1 MSGRA
6 PAGPGRPFK
15 DDKASQGGVARRDHP
30 KGTRPMITVQDIL
43 EIPDLNLKLLAGGK
57 SVSNPVRWV
66 HITEVPDP
74 TGWLKGGELL
84 LTTGYGFAGPEEQQ
98 VAQLKALI
106 DHNLSGLG
114 FGTGF
119 SFDKVPDCLVRVA
132 DEYSFPLFEVPYH
145 VPFIAITEAVASKI
159 VNEQYSLLQ
168 RSLAVHEKLTKI
180 VLEEKGLDA
189 ILSTLSA
196 LVGCSA
202 VLFDFHGVVLC
213 EAAYRRRLGAE
224 LVADLWHS
232 ISDQRANRQN
242 FALRME
248 GVGSGVQVYPVVAS
262 HRIGAFLAVVKDSG
276 DFSDYDRII
285 LHHVVTVTALELVK
299 KKAVAETEK
308 RLAGDF
314 FDELIASD
322 LYEEEIAR
330 RLAFFGLDPEAE
342 HLIVLVDIDGFKAFV
357 DGPGEREEAVVQ
369 DVKER
374 LHWAVDEFM
383 ARRDMLFVSASRSDS
398 VVILVQPGKG
408 DGHKVMAMAGELQQA
423 IDEMLPE
430 ITVSIGIGRP
440 HGSLID
446 LRQSYYEAHYA
457 IKIRKLKGGSG
468 VLASFDDLG
477 SYGLLLGLQD
487 TLSLEVFYDSVLGK
501 LREYDAQ
508 NSSDLVNSLA
518 CFLEANGHWGDAAE
532 KLYVHRHTLRYRMK
546 RVEEI
551 TGRNLNLSQD
561 RMEFWLALKAR
572 ELIDQSKKGKG
583 GREG

>member
-1 MSGRA
+1 
-6 PAGPGRPFK
+6 
-15 DDKASQGGVARRDHP
+15 
-30 KGTRPMITVQDIL
+30 MITVQDIL
-43 EIPDLNLKLLAGGK
+43 EISELDLRLLAGHK
-57 SVSNPVRWV
+57 STSNPVRWV
-66 HITEVPDP
+66 HISEVPDP
-74 TGWLKGGELL
+74 TKWLKGGELL
-84 LTTGYGFAGPEEQQ
+84 LTTGYAFVDDDQQ
-98 VAQLKALI
+98 VAQIKRLI
-106 DHNLSGLG
+106 DHNISGLG

-119 SFDKVPDCLVRVA
+119 SFDKVPPALVKVA
-132 DEYSFPLFEVPYH
+132 EEYGFPLFEVPYH

-180 VLEEKGLDA
+180 VLEEKGLEA

-213 EAAYRRRLGAE
+213 EAAYRRHLGAE
-224 LVADLWHS
+224 LIADLWRL
-232 ISDQRANRQN
+232 IGDRRADRQN
-242 FALRME
+242 FALSME

-276 DFSDYDRII
+276 DFSEYDRII
-285 LHHVVTVTALELVK
+285 LHNVVTVTALELVK

-330 RLAFFGLDPEAE
+330 RLAFFGLEPQTP
-342 HLIVLVDIDGFKAFV
+342 HLIVLVDIDEAGG
-357 DGPGEREEAVVQ
+357 DGTATAERTEAAAQ

-374 LHWAVDEFM
+374 LHWTVDEFM
-383 ARRDMLFVSASRSDS
+383 ARRDVLGISASRSDS
-398 VVILVQPGKG
+398 VVVLVQPGKM
-408 DGHKVMAMAGELQQA
+408 DTREVIRLAGELQGV
-423 IDEMLPE
+423 IGEMLPE
-430 ITVSIGIGRP
+430 ISVSIGIGRP
-440 HGSLID
+440 HRQLTD
-446 LRQSYYEAHYA
+446 LRQSYYEASYA
-457 IKIRKLKGGSG
+457 IKIRKLKGEPG
-468 VLASFDDLG
+468 VIASFDDLG

-501 LREYDAQ
+501 LQEYDEQ
-508 NSSDLVNSLA
+508 NSSDLVKSLA

-551 TGRNLNLSQD
+551 TGRDLNQSQD
-561 RMEFWLALKAR
+561 RMEFWLALKAK
-572 ELIDQSKKGKG
+572 ELIDQSKKGKPAPA
-583 GREG
+583 

>member
-1 MSGRA
+1 
-6 PAGPGRPFK
+6 
-15 DDKASQGGVARRDHP
+15 
-30 KGTRPMITVQDIL
+30 MITVQDIL
-43 EIPDLNLKLLAGGK
+43 EIPDLNLKLLAGAK

-66 HITEVPDP
+66 HIAEVPDP
-74 TGWLKGGELL
+74 TPWLKGGELL
-84 LTTGYGFAGPEEQQ
+84 LTTGYGLTGPAEKQ
-98 VAQLKALI
+98 VEALKRLI

-114 FGTGF
+114 VGTGF
-119 SFDKVPDCLVRVA
+119 TFDKVPETLIRLA

-145 VPFIAITEAVASKI
+145 VPFIAITEAVSSKI
-159 VNEQYSLLQ
+159 VNEQYALLQ

-202 VLFDFHGVVLC
+202 VLFDFHGLVLC
-213 EAAYRRRLGAE
+213 EAAYRRKVAGE
-224 LVADLWHS
+224 MIADLWRQ
-232 ISDQRANRQN
+232 ISDRRASRQI
-242 FALRME
+242 FSVGLE
-248 GVGSGVQVYPVVAS
+248 GASSSVQVYPVVAS

-330 RLAFFGLDPEAE
+330 RLAFFGLEPEQE
-342 HLIVLVDIDGFKAFV
+342 HLITLVDIDGFKAYL
-357 DGPGEREEAVVQ
+357 DGTSDREETAAQ
-369 DVKER
+369 DIKER
-374 LHWAVDEFM
+374 LHWAVDEFL
-383 ARRDMLFVSASRSDS
+383 AKREALFISASRSDS
-398 VVILVQPGKG
+398 VVVLLQPGQ
-408 DGHKVMAMAGELQQA
+408 MAAEGVLGLAGELRAA
-423 IDEMLPE
+423 IAEMLPE

-440 HGSLID
+440 HKSLVD

-457 IKIRKLKGGSG
+457 IKIRKLKGGTG
-468 VLASFDDLG
+468 VIASFDDLG

-501 LREYDAQ
+501 LHEYDEQ
-508 NSSDLVNSLA
+508 SSSDLVKSLA
-518 CFLEANGHWGDAAE
+518 CFLEANGHWGEAAE
-532 KLYVHRHTLRYRMK
+532 RLYVHRHTLRYRMK

-551 TGRNLNLSQD
+551 TGRDLGSSQD
-561 RMEFWLALKAR
+561 RMEFWLALKAK
-572 ELIDQSKKGKG
+572 ELIDQSGKKKAL
-583 GREG
+583 RAV

>member
-1 MSGRA
+1 
-6 PAGPGRPFK
+6 
-15 DDKASQGGVARRDHP
+15 
-30 KGTRPMITVQDIL
+30 MITVQDIL
-43 EIPDLNLKLLAGGK
+43 EIPDLNLRLLAGAK
-57 SVSNPVRWV
+57 STSNPVRWV

-74 TGWLKGGELL
+74 TKWLKGGELL
-84 LTTGYGFAGPEEQQ
+84 LTTGYGYVGPEEQQ
-98 VAQLKALI
+98 VASLQRLI
-106 DHNLSGLG
+106 DHNISGLG

-119 SFDKVPDCLVRVA
+119 SFDKVPPALVKVA
-132 DEYSFPLFEVPYH
+132 EEYGFPLFEVPYH

-180 VLEEKGLDA
+180 VLEEKGLEA

-213 EAAYRRRLGAE
+213 EAAYRRHLGGE
-224 LVADLWHS
+224 LIADLWRQ
-232 ISDQRANRQN
+232 IGDRRANRQN
-242 FALRME
+242 FALSVD

-276 DFSDYDRII
+276 DFSEYDRII
-285 LHHVVTVTALELVK
+285 LHNVVTVTALELVK

-330 RLAFFGLDPEAE
+330 RLAFFGLDPLSP
-342 HLIVLVDIDGFKAFV
+342 HLILLLDIDAAPEGGA
-357 DGPGEREEAVVQ
+357 DPDQASAQ

-383 ARRDMLFVSASRSDS
+383 ARRDVLFISASRADS
-398 VVILVQPGKG
+398 VVILVQPGKP
-408 DGHKVMAMAGELQQA
+408 DGSDVIGLAGELQAA
-423 IDEMLPE
+423 IGQLRPE
-430 ITVSIGIGRP
+430 VSVSLGIGRP
-440 HGSLID
+440 HRQLTD
-446 LRQSYYEAHYA
+446 LRQSYYEASYA
-457 IKIRKLKGGSG
+457 IKIRTLKGERR
-468 VLASFDDLG
+468 VIASFDDLG

-487 TLSLEVFYDSVLGK
+487 TLSLQVFYDSVLGK
-501 LREYDAQ
+501 LQKYDEQ
-508 NSSDLVNSLA
+508 NSSDLVKSLA

-551 TGRNLNLSQD
+551 TGRDLDQSQD
-561 RMEFWLALKAR
+561 RMEFWLALKAK
-572 ELIDQSKKGKG
+572 ELIDQSQKGKTG
-583 GREG
+583 PESRRS

>member
-1 MSGRA
+1 
-6 PAGPGRPFK
+6 
-15 DDKASQGGVARRDHP
+15 
-30 KGTRPMITVQDIL
+30 MITVQDIL
-43 EIPDLNLKLLAGGK
+43 EIPELNLKLLAGGK
-57 SVSNPVRWV
+57 STSNPVRWV

-74 TGWLKGGELL
+74 TKWLKGGELL
-84 LTTGYGFAGPEEQQ
+84 LTTGYGFVGDEDQQ
-98 VAQLKALI
+98 VAQIKRLI
-106 DHNLSGLG
+106 DHNISGLG

-119 SFDKVPDCLVRVA
+119 SFDKVPPAIVKVA
-132 DEYSFPLFEVPYH
+132 EEYEFPLFEVPYH

-180 VLEEKGLDA
+180 VLEEKGLEA

-213 EAAYRRRLGAE
+213 EAAYRRHLGAE
-224 LVADLWHS
+224 LIADLWRM
-232 ISDQRANRQN
+232 IGDRRADRQN
-242 FALRME
+242 FALTME

-276 DFSDYDRII
+276 DFSEYDRII
-285 LHHVVTVTALELVK
+285 LHNVVTVTALELVK

-330 RLAFFGLDPEAE
+330 RLAFFGLDPQSP
-342 HLIVLVDIDGFKAFV
+342 HLIVLVDIDDQG
-357 DGPGEREEAVVQ
+357 DGAGAEAAQ

-374 LHWAVDEFM
+374 LHWTVDEFM
-383 ARRDMLFVSASRSDS
+383 ARHDVLCISASRSDS
-398 VVILVQPGKG
+398 VVILVQPGKM
-408 DGHKVMAMAGELQQA
+408 DTREVIRMAGELQTVIA
-423 IDEMLPE
+423 EMLPE
-430 ITVSIGIGRP
+430 ISVSVGIGRP
-440 HGSLID
+440 HRQLTD
-446 LRQSYYEAHYA
+446 LRQSYYEASYA
-457 IKIRKLKGGSG
+457 IKIRKLKGEPR
-468 VLASFDDLG
+468 VIASFDDLG

-487 TLSLEVFYDSVLGK
+487 TLSLEVFYDSVLGR
-501 LREYDAQ
+501 LQEYDEQ
-508 NSSDLVNSLA
+508 NSSDLVKSLA

-551 TGRNLNLSQD
+551 TGRDLNQSQD
-561 RMEFWLALKAR
+561 RMEFWLALKAK
-572 ELIDQSKKGKG
+572 ELIDQSKKGKPASV
-583 GREG
+583 

>member
-1 MSGRA
+1 
-6 PAGPGRPFK
+6 
-15 DDKASQGGVARRDHP
+15 
-30 KGTRPMITVQDIL
+30 MITVQDIL
-43 EIPDLNLKLLAGGK
+43 EIPELDLHLLAGK
-57 SVSNPVRWV
+57 TSTSNPVRWV
-66 HITEVPDP
+66 HISEVPDP
-74 TGWLKGGELL
+74 TRWLKGGELL
-84 LTTGYGFAGPEEQQ
+84 LTTGYGFVGDEAQQ
-98 VAQLKALI
+98 VEQIKRLI
-106 DHNLSGLG
+106 DHNTSGLG

-119 SFDKVPDCLVRVA
+119 SFDKVPPTLVKVA
-132 DEYSFPLFEVPYH
+132 EEYGFPLFEVPYH

-213 EAAYRRRLGAE
+213 EAAYRRHLGAE
-224 LVADLWHS
+224 LIADLWRM
-232 ISDQRANRQN
+232 IGDRRADRQN
-242 FALRME
+242 FSLSME

-276 DFSDYDRII
+276 DFSEYDRII
-285 LHHVVTVTALELVK
+285 LHNVVTVTALELVK

-330 RLAFFGLDPEAE
+330 RLAFFGLDPQSP
-342 HLIVLVDIDGFKAFV
+342 HLIVLVDIDEGD
-357 DGPGEREEAVVQ
+357 DGEVERSEAAAL

-374 LHWAVDEFM
+374 LHWTVDEFM
-383 ARRDMLFVSASRSDS
+383 ARRDVLCISASRSDS
-398 VVILVQPGKG
+398 VVILVQPGKI
-408 DGHKVMAMAGELQQA
+408 DADEIIKLAGELQVIIA
-423 IDEMLPE
+423 EMLPE
-430 ITVSIGIGRP
+430 ITVSVGIGRP
-440 HGSLID
+440 HRQLTD
-446 LRQSYYEAHYA
+446 LRQSYYEASYA
-457 IKIRKLKGGSG
+457 IKIRKLKGEPG
-468 VLASFDDLG
+468 VIASFDDLG

-501 LREYDAQ
+501 LQEYDEQ
-508 NSSDLVNSLA
+508 NSSDLVKSLA

-551 TGRNLNLSQD
+551 TGRDLNQSQD
-561 RMEFWLALKAR
+561 RMEFWLALKAK
-572 ELIDQSKKGKG
+572 ELIDQSKKGKQA
-583 GREG
+583 RA

>member
-1 MSGRA
+1 
-6 PAGPGRPFK
+6 
-15 DDKASQGGVARRDHP
+15 
-30 KGTRPMITVQDIL
+30 
-43 EIPDLNLKLLAGGK
+43 
-57 SVSNPVRWV
+57 
-66 HITEVPDP
+66 VP
-74 TGWLKGGELL
+74 EC
-84 LTTGYGFAGPEEQQ
+84 
-98 VAQLKALI
+98 LI
-106 DHNLSGLG
+106 
-114 FGTGF
+114 
-119 SFDKVPDCLVRVA
+119 KVA
-132 DEYSFPLFEVPYH
+132 DEYGFPLFEIPYH

-213 EAAYRRRLGAE
+213 EAAYRRHLGAE
-224 LVADLWHS
+224 LIADLWRL
-232 ISDQRANRQN
+232 ISDRRADRQN
-242 FALRME
+242 FALSMD

-276 DFSDYDRII
+276 DFSEYDRII
-285 LHHVVTVTALELVK
+285 LHNVVTVTALELVK

-330 RLAFFGLDPEAE
+330 RLAFFGLDPQSP
-342 HLIVLVDIDGFKAFV
+342 HLIVLVDID
-357 DGPGEREEAVVQ
+357 DGDVAAERSEAATL

-374 LHWAVDEFM
+374 LHWTVDEFM
-383 ARRDMLFVSASRSDS
+383 ARRDVLCISASRSDS
-398 VVILVQPGKG
+398 VVILVQPGKIDAREIIG
-408 DGHKVMAMAGELQQA
+408 LAGELQSVIA
-423 IDEMLPE
+423 EMLPE
-430 ITVSIGIGRP
+430 ISVSVGIGRP
-440 HGSLID
+440 HRQLID
-446 LRQSYYEAHYA
+446 LRQSYYEASYA
-457 IKIRKLKGGSG
+457 IKIRKLKGEPR
-468 VLASFDDLG
+468 VIASFDDLG

-501 LREYDAQ
+501 LQDYDEQ
-508 NSSDLVNSLA
+508 NSSDLVKSLA

-551 TGRNLNLSQD
+551 TGRDLDLSQD

-583 GREG
+583 PREV

>member
-1 MSGRA
+1 
-6 PAGPGRPFK
+6 
-15 DDKASQGGVARRDHP
+15 
-30 KGTRPMITVQDIL
+30 MITVQDIL
-43 EIPDLNLKLLAGGK
+43 EIPDLNLRLLAGGK
-57 SVSNPVRWV
+57 STSNPVRWV

-74 TGWLKGGELL
+74 TRWLRGGELL
-84 LTTGYGFAGPEEQQ
+84 LTTGYGFVGPEDRQL
-98 VAQLKALI
+98 AQLKQLI
-106 DHNLSGLG
+106 DHNISGLG

-119 SFDKVPDCLVRVA
+119 SFEKVPECLVRLA

-159 VNEQYSLLQ
+159 VNEQYALLQ

-180 VLEEKGLDA
+180 VLEEKGLEA

-213 EAAYRRRLGAE
+213 EAAYRRHLGTE
-224 LVADLWHS
+224 LVADLWRH
-232 ISDQRANRQN
+232 ISDHRADRQD
-242 FALRME
+242 FRLAVE
-248 GVGSGVQVYPVVAS
+248 GVGTGVQVYPVVAS

-330 RLAFFGLDPEAE
+330 RLVFFGLDPEAE
-342 HLIVLVDIDGFKAFV
+342 HLILLVDIDGLPASG
-357 DGPGEREEAVVQ
+357 DGDRERGALQ

-383 ARRDMLFVSASRSDS
+383 ARRELLFISASRSDS
-398 VVILVQPGKG
+398 VVVLVQPGREEG
-408 DGHKVMAMAGELQQA
+408 REILAMAGELQA
-423 IDEMLPE
+423 TIDRMLPE
-430 ITVSIGIGRP
+430 VTVSIGIGRP
-440 HGSLID
+440 HRPLVD

-457 IKIRKLKGGSG
+457 IKIRRLKEAGG
-468 VLASFDDLG
+468 VIASFDDLG

-487 TLSLEVFYDSVLGK
+487 TLSLEVFYDSVLGR
-501 LREYDAQ
+501 LQEYDRQ
-508 NSSDLVNSLA
+508 NSSDLVKSLA

-551 TGRNLNLSQD
+551 TGRSLDDSQD

-572 ELIDQSKKGKG
+572 ELIEQSRKGTAPAQP
-583 GREG
+583 

>member
-1 MSGRA
+1 
-6 PAGPGRPFK
+6 
-15 DDKASQGGVARRDHP
+15 
-30 KGTRPMITVQDIL
+30 MITVQDIL
-43 EIPDLNLKLLAGGK
+43 EIPDLDLRLLAGAK
-57 SVSNPVRWV
+57 STSNPVRWV

-74 TGWLKGGELL
+74 TKWLKGGELL
-84 LTTGYGFAGPEEQQ
+84 LTTGYGFVGAEEKQ
-98 VAQLKALI
+98 VEQLKLLI

-119 SFDKVPDCLVRVA
+119 SFDKVPPALVRVA
-132 DEYSFPLFEVPYH
+132 EEYGFPLFEVPYH

-180 VLEEKGLDA
+180 VLEEKGLEA

-213 EAAYRRRLGAE
+213 EAAYRRRLGGE
-224 LVADLWHS
+224 LIADLWGR
-232 ISDQRANRQN
+232 ISDRRADRQN
-242 FALRME
+242 FALTIA
-248 GVGSGVQVYPVVAS
+248 GVASGVQVYPVVAS
-262 HRIGAFLAVVKDSG
+262 HRIGAFLAAVKDSG
-276 DFSDYDRII
+276 DFSEYDRII
-285 LHHVVTVTALELVK
+285 LHNVVTVTALELVK

-330 RLAFFGLDPEAE
+330 RLAFFGLDPLSP
-342 HLIVLVDIDGFKAFV
+342 HLILLLDIDAAPEGGA
-357 DGPGEREEAVVQ
+357 DPDQASAQ

-383 ARRDMLFVSASRSDS
+383 ARRDVLFISASRADS
-398 VVILVQPGKG
+398 VVILVQPGKP
-408 DGHKVMAMAGELQQA
+408 DGSDVIGLAGELQAA
-423 IDEMLPE
+423 IGQLRPE
-430 ITVSIGIGRP
+430 VSVSLGIGRP
-440 HGSLID
+440 HRQLTD
-446 LRQSYYEAHYA
+446 LRQSYYEASYA
-457 IKIRKLKGGSG
+457 IKIRTLKGERR
-468 VLASFDDLG
+468 VIASFDDLG

-487 TLSLEVFYDSVLGK
+487 TLSLQVFYDSVLGK
-501 LREYDAQ
+501 LQKYDEQ
-508 NSSDLVNSLA
+508 NSSDLVKSLA

-551 TGRNLNLSQD
+551 TGRDLDQSQD
-561 RMEFWLALKAR
+561 RMEFWLALKAK
-572 ELIDQSKKGKG
+572 ELIDQSQKGKTG
-583 GREG
+583 PESRRS

>member
-1 MSGRA
+1 
-6 PAGPGRPFK
+6 
-15 DDKASQGGVARRDHP
+15 
-30 KGTRPMITVQDIL
+30 MITVQDIL
-43 EIPDLNLKLLAGGK
+43 EIPELNLKLLAGNK
-57 SVSNPVRWV
+57 STSNPVRWV

-74 TGWLKGGELL
+74 TKWLKGGELL
-84 LTTGYGFAGPEEQQ
+84 LTTGYGFVGDEEQQ
-98 VAQLKALI
+98 VAQIKRLI
-106 DHNLSGLG
+106 DHNISGLG

-119 SFDKVPDCLVRVA
+119 SFDKVPPAIVKVA
-132 DEYSFPLFEVPYH
+132 EEYDFPLFEVPYH

-180 VLEEKGLDA
+180 VLEEKGLEA

-213 EAAYRRRLGAE
+213 EAAYRRHLGAE
-224 LVADLWHS
+224 LIADLWRM
-232 ISDQRANRQN
+232 ISDRRADRQN
-242 FALRME
+242 FALTME

-276 DFSDYDRII
+276 DFSEYDRII
-285 LHHVVTVTALELVK
+285 LHNVVTVTALELVK

-330 RLAFFGLDPEAE
+330 RLAFFGLDPQSP
-342 HLIVLVDIDGFKAFV
+342 HLIILVDTDEQGDGA
-357 DGPGEREEAVVQ
+357 GAEAVQ
-369 DVKER
+369 EIKER
-374 LHWAVDEFM
+374 LHWTVDEFM
-383 ARRDMLFVSASRSDS
+383 ARHDVLCISASRSDS
-398 VVILVQPGKG
+398 VVILVQPGKM
-408 DGHKVMAMAGELQQA
+408 DAREIIKMAGDLQTVIA
-423 IDEMLPE
+423 EMQPE
-430 ITVSIGIGRP
+430 VSASIGIGRP
-440 HGSLID
+440 HRQLID
-446 LRQSYYEAHYA
+446 LRQSYYEASYA
-457 IKIRKLKGGSG
+457 IKIRKLKGEPR
-468 VLASFDDLG
+468 VIASFDDLG

-501 LREYDAQ
+501 LQEYDEQ
-508 NSSDLVNSLA
+508 NSSDLVKSLA

-551 TGRNLNLSQD
+551 TGRDLNQSQD
-561 RMEFWLALKAR
+561 RMEFWLALKAK
-572 ELIDQSKKGKG
+572 ELIDQSKKGKPAPA
-583 GREG
+583 

>member
-1 MSGRA
+1 
-6 PAGPGRPFK
+6 
-15 DDKASQGGVARRDHP
+15 
-30 KGTRPMITVQDIL
+30 MITVQDIL
-43 EIPDLNLKLLAGGK
+43 EIPELNLRLLAGHK
-57 SVSNPVRWV
+57 STSNPVRWV
-66 HITEVPDP
+66 HISEVPDP
-74 TGWLKGGELL
+74 TKWLKGGELL
-84 LTTGYGFAGPEEQQ
+84 LTTGYSFVGDEEQQ
-98 VAQLKALI
+98 VAQIKRLI
-106 DHNLSGLG
+106 DHNISGLG

-119 SFDKVPDCLVRVA
+119 SFDKVPPALVKVA
-132 DEYSFPLFEVPYH
+132 EEYGFPLFEVPYH
-145 VPFIAITEAVASKI
+145 VPFLAITEAVASKI

-180 VLEEKGLDA
+180 VLEEKGLEA

-213 EAAYRRRLGAE
+213 EAAYRRHLGAE
-224 LVADLWHS
+224 LVADLWRL
-232 ISDQRANRQN
+232 IGDRRADRQN
-242 FALRME
+242 FALSMD

-276 DFSDYDRII
+276 DFSEYDRII
-285 LHHVVTVTALELVK
+285 LHNVVTVTALELVK

-330 RLAFFGLDPEAE
+330 RLAFFGLDPQSP
-342 HLIVLVDIDGFKAFV
+342 HLIVLVDIDDLG
-357 DGPGEREEAVVQ
+357 DGAAAERSEAAAL

-374 LHWAVDEFM
+374 LHWTVDEFM
-383 ARRDMLFVSASRSDS
+383 ARRDVLCISASRSDS
-398 VVILVQPGKG
+398 VVILVQPGKIDAREIIG
-408 DGHKVMAMAGELQQA
+408 LAGELQA
-423 IDEMLPE
+423 VIAEMLPE
-430 ITVSIGIGRP
+430 ISVSVGIGRP
-440 HGSLID
+440 HRQLID
-446 LRQSYYEAHYA
+446 LRQSYYEASYA
-457 IKIRKLKGGSG
+457 IKIRKLKGEPR
-468 VLASFDDLG
+468 VIASFDDLG

-501 LREYDAQ
+501 LQDYDEQ
-508 NSSDLVNSLA
+508 NSSDLVKSLA

-551 TGRNLNLSQD
+551 TGRDLNQSQD
-561 RMEFWLALKAR
+561 RMEFWLALKAK
-572 ELIDQSKKGKG
+572 ELIDQSKKGKPATA
-583 GREG
+583 

>member
-1 MSGRA
+1 
-6 PAGPGRPFK
+6 
-15 DDKASQGGVARRDHP
+15 
-30 KGTRPMITVQDIL
+30 MITVQDIL
-43 EIPDLNLKLLAGGK
+43 EIPDLNLRLLAGSK
-57 SVSNPVRWV
+57 STSNPVRWV

-74 TGWLKGGELL
+74 TKWLKGGELL
-84 LTTGYGFAGPEEQQ
+84 LTTGYGFVGPEEQQ
-98 VAQLKALI
+98 IASLQRLI
-106 DHNLSGLG
+106 DHNISGLG

-119 SFDKVPDCLVRVA
+119 SFDKVPPALVKVA
-132 DEYSFPLFEVPYH
+132 EEYGFPLFEVPYH

-180 VLEEKGLDA
+180 VLEEKGLEA

-213 EAAYRRRLGAE
+213 EAAYRRHLGGE
-224 LVADLWHS
+224 LIADLWRQ
-232 ISDQRANRQN
+232 IGDRRANRAN
-242 FALRME
+242 FALSVD

-276 DFSDYDRII
+276 DFSEYDRII
-285 LHHVVTVTALELVK
+285 LHNVVTVTALELVK

-330 RLAFFGLDPEAE
+330 RLAFFGLDPQSP
-342 HLIVLVDIDGFKAFV
+342 HLIVLVDIDGFRGVA
-357 DGPGEREEAVVQ
+357 DGPGERQEAVVQ

-383 ARRDMLFVSASRSDS
+383 AKHEVLFISASRSDS
-398 VVILVQPGKG
+398 VVILVQPGAL
-408 DGHKVMAMAGELQQA
+408 DTDAVLALIAELQGA
-423 IDEMLPE
+423 VDKMLPE
-430 ITVSIGIGRP
+430 ITVSVGIGRP
-440 HGSLID
+440 HRQLVD
-446 LRQSYYEAHYA
+446 LRQSFYEASYA
-457 IKIRKLKGGSG
+457 IKIRKLKGEPG
-468 VLASFDDLG
+468 VIASFADLG

-501 LREYDAQ
+501 LQEYDEQ
-508 NSSDLVNSLA
+508 NSSDLVKSLA

-551 TGRNLNLSQD
+551 TGRDLDKSQD
-561 RMEFWLALKAR
+561 RMEFWLALKAK
-572 ELIDQSKKGKG
+572 ELIDQAKRGKTVQ
-583 GREG
+583 

>member
-1 MSGRA
+1 
-6 PAGPGRPFK
+6 
-15 DDKASQGGVARRDHP
+15 
-30 KGTRPMITVQDIL
+30 MITVQDIL
-43 EIPDLNLKLLAGGK
+43 EIPELNLRLLAGHK
-57 SVSNPVRWV
+57 STSNPVRWV

-74 TGWLKGGELL
+74 TKWLKGGELL
-84 LTTGYGFAGPEEQQ
+84 LTTGYSFVGGEPQQ
-98 VAQLKALI
+98 VAQIKRLI
-106 DHNLSGLG
+106 DHNISGLG

-119 SFDKVPDCLVRVA
+119 SFDKVPPAIVA
-132 DEYSFPLFEVPYH
+132 VAEEYGFPLFEVPYH
-145 VPFIAITEAVASKI
+145 VPFLAITEAVASKI

-180 VLEEKGLDA
+180 VLEEKGLEA

-213 EAAYRRRLGAE
+213 EAAYRRHLGAE
-224 LVADLWHS
+224 LIADLWRM
-232 ISDQRANRQN
+232 ISDRRADRQN
-242 FALRME
+242 FALSME

-276 DFSDYDRII
+276 DFSEYDRII
-285 LHHVVTVTALELVK
+285 LHNVVTVTALELVK

-330 RLAFFGLDPEAE
+330 RLAFFGLEPQSP
-342 HLIVLVDIDGFKAFV
+342 HLIVLVDIDVQEG
-357 DGPGEREEAVVQ
+357 EEAAERGDAAAQ

-374 LHWAVDEFM
+374 LHWSVDEFM
-383 ARRDMLFVSASRSDS
+383 ARHDLLGISASRSDS
-398 VVILVQPGKG
+398 VVVLVQPGKM
-408 DGHKVMAMAGELQQA
+408 DAKEIIRLAGELQA
-423 IDEMLPE
+423 VIAEMLPE
-430 ITVSIGIGRP
+430 ISVSVGIGRP
-440 HGSLID
+440 HRQLID
-446 LRQSYYEAHYA
+446 LRQSYYEASYA
-457 IKIRKLKGGSG
+457 IKIRKLKGEPR
-468 VLASFDDLG
+468 VIASFDDLG

-501 LREYDAQ
+501 LQDYDEQ
-508 NSSDLVNSLA
+508 NSSDLVKSLA

-551 TGRNLNLSQD
+551 TGRDLNQSQD
-561 RMEFWLALKAR
+561 RMEFWLALKAK
-572 ELIDQSKKGKG
+572 ELIDQAKRGKPAPA
-583 GREG
+583 

>member
-1 MSGRA
+1 
-6 PAGPGRPFK
+6 
-15 DDKASQGGVARRDHP
+15 
-30 KGTRPMITVQDIL
+30 MISVQDIL
-43 EIPDLNLKLLAGGK
+43 EIPDLNLRLLAGSK
-57 SVSNPVRWV
+57 STSNPVRWV

-74 TGWLKGGELL
+74 TKWLKGGELL
-84 LTTGYGFAGPEEQQ
+84 LTTGYGFLGSEEQQ
-98 VAQLKALI
+98 VEQVKRLI
-106 DHNLSGLG
+106 DHHISGLG

-119 SFDKVPDCLVRVA
+119 SFDKVPPALVKVA
-132 DEYSFPLFEVPYH
+132 EEYGFPLFEVPYH

-213 EAAYRRRLGAE
+213 ETAYRRRLGGE
-224 LVADLWHS
+224 LIADLWRQ
-232 ISDQRANRQN
+232 ISDRRASRQN
-242 FALRME
+242 FALSLE

-276 DFSDYDRII
+276 DFSEYDRII
-285 LHHVVTVTALELVK
+285 LHNVVTVTALELVK

-330 RLAFFGLDPEAE
+330 RLAFFGLDPQSP
-342 HLIVLVDIDGFKAFV
+342 HLIVLVDIDGFRAFV
-357 DGPGEREEAVVQ
+357 DGPGEREAAAVQ
-369 DVKER
+369 DIKER

-383 ARRDMLFVSASRSDS
+383 AKHEVLFISASRSDS
-398 VVILVQPGKG
+398 VVILVQPGAL
-408 DGHKVMAMAGELQQA
+408 DTDAVLALAAELQAA
-423 IDEMLPE
+423 IDKMLPE
-430 ITVSIGIGRP
+430 ITVSLGIGRP
-440 HGSLID
+440 HRQLVD
-446 LRQSYYEAHYA
+446 LRQSYYEASYA
-457 IKIRKLKGGSG
+457 IRIRKLKGEPG
-468 VLASFDDLG
+468 VIATFADLG

-501 LREYDAQ
+501 LQEYDEQ
-508 NSSDLVNSLA
+508 NSSDLVKSLA

-551 TGRNLNLSQD
+551 TGRDLDKSQD
-561 RMEFWLALKAR
+561 RMEFWLALKAK
-572 ELIDQSKKGKG
+572 ELIDQAKRGKTVQ
-583 GREG
+583 

>member
-1 MSGRA
+1 
-6 PAGPGRPFK
+6 
-15 DDKASQGGVARRDHP
+15 V
-30 KGTRPMITVQDIL
+30 ITVQDIL
-43 EIPDLNLKLLAGGK
+43 EIPDLDLRLLAGQK
-57 SVSNPVRWV
+57 STSNPVRWV

-74 TGWLKGGELL
+74 TRWLKGGELL
-84 LTTGYGFAGPEEQQ
+84 LTTGYGFATEEEHQIDL
-98 VAQLKALI
+98 LKVLI
-106 DHNLSGLG
+106 DHNISGLG

-119 SFDKVPDCLVRVA
+119 SFDKVPPALVRVA
-132 DEYSFPLFEVPYH
+132 EEYGFPLFEVPYH

-180 VLEEKGLDA
+180 VLEEKGLEA

-213 EAAYRRRLGAE
+213 EAAYRRRLSAE
-224 LVADLWHS
+224 LVADLWGR
-232 ISDQRANRQN
+232 ISDRRADRQN
-242 FALRME
+242 FALTIA
-248 GVGSGVQVYPVVAS
+248 GVASGVQVYPVVAS

-276 DFSDYDRII
+276 DFSEYDRII
-285 LHHVVTVTALELVK
+285 LHNVVTVTALELVK

-330 RLAFFGLDPEAE
+330 RLAFFGLDPRAP
-342 HLIVLVDIDGFKAFV
+342 HLIMLLDIDDA
-357 DGPGEREEAVVQ
+357 DGQAAAGRSEAAVQ
-369 DVKER
+369 DIKER

-383 ARRDMLFVSASRSDS
+383 ARRDVLFISASRADS
-398 VVILVQPGKG
+398 VVILVQPAKA
-408 DGHKVMAMAGELQQA
+408 DGSDVIGLAGELQSGIAQL
-423 IDEMLPE
+423 LPE
-430 ITVSIGIGRP
+430 VSVSLGIGRP
-440 HGSLID
+440 HRQLID
-446 LRQSYYEAHYA
+446 LRQSYYEASYA
-457 IKIRKLKGGSG
+457 IKIRTLKGERR
-468 VLASFDDLG
+468 VIASFDDLG

-487 TLSLEVFYDSVLGK
+487 TLSLQVFYDSVLGK
-501 LREYDAQ
+501 LQEYDEQ
-508 NSSDLVNSLA
+508 NSSDLVKSLA

-551 TGRNLNLSQD
+551 TGRDLDQSQD
-561 RMEFWLALKAR
+561 RMEFWLALKAK
-572 ELIDQSKKGKG
+572 ELMDQAKKSKPG
-583 GREG
+583 GEPGRA

>member
-1 MSGRA
+1 
-6 PAGPGRPFK
+6 
-15 DDKASQGGVARRDHP
+15 
-30 KGTRPMITVQDIL
+30 MISVQDIL
-43 EIPDLNLKLLAGGK
+43 EIPDLNLRLLAGGK
-57 SVSNPVRWV
+57 STSNPVRWV

-74 TGWLKGGELL
+74 TKWLKGGELL
-84 LTTGYGFAGPEEQQ
+84 LTTGYGFVGSEDKQ
-98 VAQLKALI
+98 VDQLKRLI
-106 DHNLSGLG
+106 DHNISGLG

-119 SFDKVPDCLVRVA
+119 SFDKVPPALVRVA

-180 VLEEKGLDA
+180 VLEEKGLEA

-213 EAAYRRRLGAE
+213 EAVYRRRLGGELIAE
-224 LVADLWHS
+224 LWKQIGDRRAD
-232 ISDQRANRQN
+232 RQN
-242 FALRME
+242 FALSLE
-248 GVGSGVQVYPVVAS
+248 GIASGVQVYPVVAS

-330 RLAFFGLDPEAE
+330 RLAFFGLDPKVP
-342 HLIVLVDIDGFKAFV
+342 HLIVLVDIDGAESTEA
-357 DGPGEREEAVVQ
+357 GGEREEAAAQ
-369 DVKER
+369 DIKER

-383 ARRDMLFVSASRSDS
+383 ARREALFISASRSDS
-398 VVILVQPGKG
+398 VVILMQPGKG
-408 DGHKVMAMAGELQQA
+408 DGNEVIGLAGQLQQA
-423 IDEMLPE
+423 ISQLLPE
-430 ITVSIGIGRP
+430 ISVSVGIGRP
-440 HGSLID
+440 HRSLID
-446 LRQSYYEAHYA
+446 LRQSFYEASYA
-457 IKIRKLKGGSG
+457 IKIRKLKGGDG
-468 VLASFDDLG
+468 VIASFDDLG

-487 TLSLEVFYDSVLGK
+487 TLSLEVFYDSVLGR
-501 LREYDAQ
+501 LQEYDEQ
-508 NSSDLVNSLA
+508 NSSDLVKSLA

-551 TGRNLNLSQD
+551 TGRDLNQSQD
-561 RMEFWLALKAR
+561 RMEFWLALKAK
-572 ELIDQSKKGKG
+572 ELIDQSKRGKPAG
-583 GREG
+583 Q